1 MYHDDFEPKD
11 YTPSRTERVLSWCLA
26 TALGVVFGLLLVFG
40 LSA

>member
-11 YTPSRTERVLSWCLA
+11 HTPSRTERFLSWGLA
-26 TALGVVFGLLLVFG
+26 VSLGVVFGLLLVFG

>member
-26 TALGVVFGLLLVFG
+26 IALGVVFGLLLVFW
-40 LSA
+40 LSS